1 MHQDL
6 DRLAKQIAHMS
17 GISRRL
23 AEENARLRAAL
34 ADADRRHA
42 ELEQRMSDARTRV
55 ETALARLPATAESD
69 D

>member
-6 DRLAKQIAHMS
+6 DRLAEQIAHMS

-23 AEENARLRAAL
+23 AEDNARLRAAL

>member
-6 DRLAKQIAHMS
+6 DRLAEQIAHMS